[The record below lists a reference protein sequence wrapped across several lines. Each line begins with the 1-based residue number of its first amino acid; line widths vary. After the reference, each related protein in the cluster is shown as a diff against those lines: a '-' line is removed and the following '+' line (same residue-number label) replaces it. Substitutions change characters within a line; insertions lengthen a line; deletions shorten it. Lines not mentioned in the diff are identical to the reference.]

1 MALTFDTKLR
11 IPATALSTTTGAP
24 TADFTCGA
32 DAEVLVVMIM
42 WAGQTART
50 GGSPTYNGVAL
61 TEASTRQGV
70 TETSVELWYMLAPP
84 VGSAL
89 SVSVP
94 NDGGRTMWVYVAS
107 GNAAVGY
114 TCALDAVGQNATT
127 GASPNIS
134 ITTLT
139 ANTLVFAVVAT
150 GDNTFAPTAR
160 TGTLLYE
167 EDIAAYG
174 SAGQYFV
181 KTDVGSQTMS
191 WTEATSDDYGAIA
204 VAFKEVAEGNTYED
218 TLTLSKSSG
227 ITNSATITLSSAVGL
242 SKNVSISS
250 ISEVTEAS
258 PEPGGGFATAFI
270 GDELV
275 PGFGR
280 TNLNPGTMDYWVGG
294 EVWPWSVAEQIT
306 ASGTSYNDAFSL

>member
-1 MALTFDTKLR
+1 MALTFDTKAR
-11 IPATALSTTTGAP
+11 IPSTALSTTTSAATGSY
-24 TADFTCGA
+24 TCGT
-32 DAEVLVVMIM
+32 DAEVLVVQIM
-42 WAGQTART
+42 YAGVTART
-50 GGSPTYNGVAL
+50 GGAPTYNGVAL
-61 TEASTRQGV
+61 VQVESRQGV
-70 TETSVELWYMLAPP
+70 TEASCEMWYMLSPP
-84 VGSAL
+84 VSQSL
-89 SVSVP
+89 QVLVP
-94 NDGGRTMWVYVAS
+94 NDNARTMWVYVAS
-107 GNAAVGY
+107 ANAAVGY
-114 TCALDAVGQNATT
+114 TCAFDSSGVNATT
-127 GASPNIS
+127 GANPSVS
-134 ITTLT
+134 LTTLVSGT
-139 ANTLVFAVVAT
+139 FIFAVVAT

-250 ISEVTEAS
+250 ISQVTEAS
-258 PEPGGGFATAFI
+258 PEPGGGFAT
-270 GDELV
+270 G
-275 PGFGR
+275 
-280 TNLNPGTMDYWVGG
+280 
-294 EVWPWSVAEQIT
+294 
-306 ASGTSYNDAFSL
+306 